1 MKPYYFLDIGPNLSV
16 QARILLPKMN
26 KTSASDKM
34 I

>member
-1 MKPYYFLDIGPNLSV
+1 MKPYYFFDIGPNCSV
-16 QARILLPKMN
+16 HARILLPKKN